1 MAVCRQQA
9 WGGFWGQRQHQ
20 ELSLRLLFFEVV
32 TIFLSLPSAFPPV
45 PTLTPRK
52 WVGPCW
58 WIWLYFFFAHW
69 SVKPAEVRISCFKSC
84 LTFKVKWKWVT
95 QSCLTPCDSVRG
107 IHQVMVSKT
116 HSVTWRPTRP
126 PVVKVIKRRIHNRQG
141 GGRILLEFCE
151 QFVSIPLDC
160 PFSGKGRRGAQS
172 AADDE
177 EISENTGVYFKI
189 SEPHF
194 EVRLLW
200 SDSEA
205 VSEEFDECLRGD

>member
-1 MAVCRQQA
+1 
-9 WGGFWGQRQHQ
+9 
-20 ELSLRLLFFEVV
+20 
-32 TIFLSLPSAFPPV
+32 
-45 PTLTPRK
+45 
-52 WVGPCW
+52 
-58 WIWLYFFFAHW
+58 
-69 SVKPAEVRISCFKSC
+69 
-84 LTFKVKWKWVT
+84 
-95 QSCLTPCDSVRG
+95 
-107 IHQVMVSKT
+107 MVSKT

-177 EISENTGVYFKI
+177 EISENTGGYFKI

-194 EVRLLW
+194 EARLL
-200 SDSEA
+200 
-205 VSEEFDECLRGD
+205 